1 MTIINMIS
9 EWDGWFQKK
18 PVGISA
24 PHTSVYH
31 LDDHNDHHYEDL
43 YHDIISS
50 INFSDWDGWFWKQTV
65 GLSAAHT
72 SDDHTPTYLHHPFW
86 SFHKVWSVYF
96 LCVLCMWL
104 LVVCPVFCCTFRI
117 WAPWDS
123 HKNPN
128 WCTIKAKFIAH
139 FPKLTWYVQ
148 ILTPLCTC
156 TDDVH
161 QHTNMQCSCLVKIP
175 AGKKNAIL
183 LLPKVVL

>member
-1 MTIINMIS
+1 M
-9 EWDGWFQKK
+9 
-18 PVGISA
+18 
-24 PHTSVYH
+24 
-31 LDDHNDHHYEDL
+31 
-43 YHDIISS
+43 
-50 INFSDWDGWFWKQTV
+50 

-148 ILTPLCTC
+148 ILAPLCTC

-175 AGKKNAIL
+175 AGKKMQSCYCQKLCCKCMRCNIL
-183 LLPKVVL
+183 